1 MCVWSGA
8 AGSLYLFL
16 NANIMPQVAEE
27 VLSVLR
33 LLSPLTDPEWSLPE
47 PSHGQNRLDVAL
59 VQLQNVARKLAMSH
73 TSEVNTKPHSLSGAT

>member
-1 MCVWSGA
+1 MCAWTVA
-8 AGSLYLFL
+8 AGVLSLFL

-47 PSHGQNRLDVAL
+47 PSDGQSRLDVAL
-59 VQLQNVARKLAMSH
+59 TQLQNVARKLAMSH
-73 TSEVNTKPHSLSGAT
+73 TTEVNTKPQSLSRGT

>member
-1 MCVWSGA
+1 MCVWTGA
-8 AGSLYLFL
+8 AASPYLSLS
-16 NANIMPQVAEE
+16 ANIMPQVAEE

-33 LLSPLTDPEWSLPE
+33 LLSPLTDPEWSLSE

-73 TSEVNTKPHSLSGAT
+73 TSKVNTKPSSLSHAT